1 MPYLTRTL
9 AAVCVALLV
18 SAPTGGLLA
27 RPAKRCAPA
36 PVVRDALRRARRAL
50 RKLNDL
56 TARTRNPE
64 RRRSLRL
71 SVRELEREIDRLD
84 HELVRA
90 GRPAPPR
97 PLPPPPPPPE
107 PEPAGFDPP
116 GFTALLAAMDAEAFR
131 DGKLRVLRS
140 AIGPTQVT
148 VQQLRAIM
156 RRLPFGDDRVEAAT
170 LAHPHLV
177 DPQRFFEVYQELVH
191 ESEKDELRRRVGGG

>member
-1 MPYLTRTL
+1 MSGLTRTL
-9 AAVCVALLV
+9 VALVVALLV
-18 SAPTGGLLA
+18 SAPSGELRA
-27 RPAKRCAPA
+27 RPPQRCAPA

-56 TARTRNPE
+56 TDRTRNPE

-71 SVRELEREIDRLD
+71 SVEELEREIDRLD
-84 HELVRA
+84 DELVRA
-90 GRPAPPR
+90 GRPGPPR
-97 PLPPPPPPPE
+97 PLPPPPE
-107 PEPAGFDPP
+107 PEPPVFDQP

-131 DGKLRVLRS
+131 EGKLRVLRG

-148 VQQLRAIM
+148 VQQLRALM